1 MEIDTSPKIDQNNV
15 LNFLRNVFIFDK
27 YRIDNNESLERYK
40 YHIYK
45 QDLLHWHTKYL
56 RISTLQKYAL
66 LTITLTAKIFK
77 K

>member
-1 MEIDTSPKIDQNNV
+1 MYLYLINID
-15 LNFLRNVFIFDK
+15 
-27 YRIDNNESLERYK
+27 RIDNNESLERYK

-45 QDLLHWHTKYL
+45 QNLLHWHIKYL

-66 LTITLTAKIFK
+66 LTITLTAKILK